1 MHNTQ
6 NYLHCMEHTSLIP
19 YSKQGF
25 QVHGTWVLIVP
36 FLWPVFCLR
45 VLKPLIY
52 LCVSVYLNAI
62 EELLFIFPF
71 VIFGYFHLEGQ
82 IKAFCIFALC
92 LCECA
97 RACFRCKCKCKG
109 LLIFSSFVVYFFVFL
124 FFFP

>member
-1 MHNTQ
+1 MKLPSLYGKHI
-6 NYLHCMEHTSLIP
+6 SLIP

-52 LCVSVYLNAI
+52 LCVSVYLNAL

-71 VIFGYFHLEGQ
+71 VIFGYFHLEGHSRQ
-82 IKAFCIFALC
+82 IKAFCIYLHYVC
-92 LCECA
+92 VNVREYGVTI
-97 RACFRCKCKCKG
+97 CFRCKCIKKD
-109 LLIFSSFVVYFFVFL
+109 S
-124 FFFP
+124 